1 MSHVSRS
8 RSEPPRGRQPKAG
21 VPDRKALERELAKRE
36 SHERL
41 LLAAN
46 EVLRR
51 RIAARDQQDHDRT
64 AGDRDLHDAQAR
76 FETAFTGA
84 PIGMALVALDGRCL
98 QVNDAL
104 CRIVGRTREELE
116 ATTLDAVTHPED
128 VDRDGRSLA
137 DLLRGAIP
145 SYQVEKRYRHAGGHH
160 LWVLVTVSL
169 VRDPLGAPLHFVSQ
183 AQDISERKAQAARL
197 EYLIDHDFLTG
208 LINRRRFLQEV
219 AREAERMS
227 RYGAEGAVLMIDL
240 DNFKAVNDTFGHK
253 AGDDLLRGVAGA
265 LRHRM
270 RQSDVLAR
278 VGGDE
283 FAMLLP
289 ETDAAQAQLVAEG
302 ISKTLAGQVAVLG
315 DRTIQVTASIGVA
328 LFDDLRA
335 AEVLEYAD
343 LAMYQAKDSGR
354 NRITVH
360 RSGSGHPDHVSQR
373 SEVELIRTALAEN
386 RLLLYGQPIVAL
398 KDDEV
403 RRYELLLRLRTGS
416 DVEPLSPGAFLYVA
430 ERFNLIQEIDCWVAR
445 RAVELIAEYHG
456 AGARLVLHVN
466 LSAKSIGDPRVA
478 AAIEDAISDAGIDPS
493 CLVFELNE
501 ATAITNI
508 EDTKTFSRR
517 LRAHGCRFAL
527 DDFGAGFGSFY
538 HLKTLPFDYL
548 KIDGDFIRGFAASP
562 TDQLVV
568 EAIVGIARGLGK
580 ETIAEFVPDE
590 DTRHR
595 LAAGGVDYAQG
606 YHVGRPRPLRE
617 VLPVQ

>member
-1 MSHVSRS
+1 MSRVRGSE
-8 RSEPPRGRQPKAG
+8 SEPRRGREPPVRLK
-21 VPDRKALERELAKRE
+21 DRKASERELAE
-36 SHERL
+36 H
-41 LLAAN
+41 AATN
-46 EVLRR
+46 EVLLR
-51 RIAARDQQDHDRT
+51 RIAARDRRDCDRS
-64 AGDRDLHDAQAR
+64 AAEQDLHDAQAR
-76 FETAFTGA
+76 FETAFTDA
-84 PIGMALVALDGRCL
+84 PIGMALVAVDGRCL

-104 CRIVGRTREELE
+104 CRIVGRTRKELE
-116 ATTLDAVTHPED
+116 ETALEAITHPD
-128 VDRDGRSLA
+128 DAGCDGSARDELI
-137 DLLRGAIP
+137 RGTIP
-145 SYQVEKRYRHAGGHH
+145 SYQIEKRFRHAFGHY

-169 VRDPLGAPLHFVSQ
+169 VRDPLGEPLHLVKQ
-183 AQDISERKAQAARL
+183 VLDISERKARSARL
-197 EYLIDHDFLTG
+197 EYLIDHDYLTG

-219 AREAERMS
+219 AREAERRS

-315 DRTIQVTASIGVA
+315 ERTIQVTASVGVA

-335 AEVLEYAD
+335 SEVLEFAD
-343 LAMYQAKDSGR
+343 LAMYEAKDAGR
-354 NRITVH
+354 NRVTVH
-360 RSGSGHPDHVSQR
+360 RSDSGHLDHVSQR
-373 SEVELIRTALAEN
+373 SEVELIRTALAES
-386 RLLLYGQPIVAL
+386 RMLLYCQPIVTL

-416 DVEPLSPGAFLYVA
+416 GAAPLSPSSFLYVA

-445 RAVELIAEYHG
+445 EAIERIAEYG
-456 AGARLVLHVN
+456 RAGVRLVLHVN
-466 LSAKSIGDPRVA
+466 LSAKSIGDPSVA
-478 AAIEDAISDAGIDPS
+478 AVIEDAISDAGIDPA
-493 CLVFELNE
+493 CLVFELTE
-501 ATAITNI
+501 TTAITNV
-508 EDTKTFSRR
+508 EDVKSFCRR
-517 LRAHGCRFAL
+517 LRARGCRFAL

-538 HLKTLPFDYL
+538 HLKSLPFDYL
-548 KIDGDFIRGFAASP
+548 KIDGDFIRGLVASP

-580 ETIAEFVPDE
+580 ETIAEFVPDG
-590 DTRHR
+590 DTTRR
-595 LAAGGVDYAQG
+595 LAASGVDYAQG
-606 YHVGRPRPLRE
+606 YYVGRPRPLRE
-617 VLPVQ
+617 VLPAR